1 MPVVVMFLSSAR
13 VAAAH
18 ITLPADW
25 QVRFLE
31 SADEAE
37 MIATCRDAD
46 AVLSVGSVAGI
57 NSRIIAGCPKLKL
70 IQCLGAGFNQ
80 VDLAAAVQ
88 RKIAVANSPGQNAG
102 TVAEFTIGSIIVL
115 QRRILESDSEIK
127 AGRYAAFRSQ
137 LLREGLPEIGGSL
150 IGLVGLG
157 NIGLQVAKIAG
168 LLGASVSYYTENRR
182 PADVEERL
190 GVTYRPLNDLLAE
203 SDIVSLHVPL
213 NETTR
218 GLIGARELARMKT
231 GSLLI
236 NTSRGAVVDQ
246 AALAQALTSGRPAG
260 AAIDTFDPEP
270 PGAEHPLLRLT
281 PATRRHVLL
290 TPHIAGLTVP
300 SFRRML
306 TACVENIE
314 RVLRGEPAA
323 NQVNRF

>member
-1 MPVVVMFLSSAR
+1 MEII
-13 VAAAH
+13 AA
-18 ITLPADW
+18 
-25 QVRFLE
+25 
-31 SADEAE
+31 
-37 MIATCRDAD
+37 CRDAD

-57 NSRIIAGCPKLKL
+57 NSRIIANCPMLKL

-80 VDLAAAVQ
+80 VDLAAAAQ
-88 RKIAVANSPGQNAG
+88 RKIPVANSPGQNAN
-102 TVAEFTIGSIIVL
+102 TVAEFAIGSIIAL
-115 QRRILESDSEIK
+115 QRRILESDCEIK
-127 AGRYAAFRSQ
+127 AGRYAAIRSQ

-157 NIGLQVAKIAG
+157 NIGLQVAKIAR

-182 PADVEERL
+182 PADIERRL
-190 GVTYRPLNDLLAE
+190 RIAYRPLNDLLAE

-270 PGAEHPLLRLT
+270 PGVNHPLLQLS
-281 PATRRHVLL
+281 PATQRRLLL
-290 TPHIAGLTVP
+290 TPHMAGLTIP

-306 TACVENIE
+306 TTCIENIE